1 MEEQEVQEQQPAKAE
16 GFLTK
21 STIIIIAVFAAVNIA
36 VVLLVFGGRLFGG
49 EDEGDAKEANKSPLE
64 NMSLINLGRIE
75 ASMPLGPSHQDF
87 MHCSANVSLMVS
99 AERHSDLSQRIKQF
113 EAVFKELA
121 REAFRNAKPEDL
133 SNENLE
139 EVKNNIRTG
148 INEGLGEEG
157 VERVIFG
164 DYKPY

>member
-16 GFLTK
+16 GFLNKT
-21 STIIIIAVFAAVNIA
+21 TIIIIAVFAAVNIA

-49 EDEGDAKEANKSPLE
+49 GTEGDGEQVKRSPLE

-87 MHCSANVSLMVS
+87 MHCSANISLLVPTERMNELS
-99 AERHSDLSQRIKQF
+99 ALIKQH
-113 EAVFKELA
+113 EASFKQLA
-121 REAFRNAKPEDL
+121 REAFRNADPQDL
-133 SNENLE
+133 ANENLE
-139 EVKNNIRTG
+139 EVKNNIRSG
-148 INEGLGEEG
+148 INDLLGEEG
-157 VERVIFG
+157 VTRVVFG

>member
-1 MEEQEVQEQQPAKAE
+1 MEEQEVQEQPAKTE

-49 EDEGDAKEANKSPLE
+49 EVEGEGEEVKISPLE

-75 ASMPLGPSHQDF
+75 VSMPLGPGQTF
-87 MHCSANVSLMVS
+87 IHCSANISLMVS
-99 AERHSDLSQRIKQF
+99 AERHSELSPRIKQF

-121 REAFRNAKPEDL
+121 REAFRNADPQDL

-157 VERVIFG
+157 IERVIFG